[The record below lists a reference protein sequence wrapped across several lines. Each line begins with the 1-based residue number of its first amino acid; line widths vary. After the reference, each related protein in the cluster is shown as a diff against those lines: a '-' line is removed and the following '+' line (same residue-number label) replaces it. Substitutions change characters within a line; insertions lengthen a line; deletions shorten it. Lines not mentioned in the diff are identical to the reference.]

1 MKKIAITG
9 PESTGKSAMAIALA
23 DYLKTIYVPE
33 MAREYL
39 EQKGAA
45 YDEADLLKIA
55 VLQCTA
61 EDSAAQSK
69 PPFLICDTD
78 MLVMHIWSKVKYGR
92 IHPFIVDQERRRDY
106 EFTLLMDIDLPWEK
120 DPLREHPYE
129 REVLFQQYHE
139 LLKKSG
145 RSFEIISGTGDTRLQ
160 NALEALRKHRLLPED

>member
-23 DYLKTIYVPE
+23 DHLKTIYVPE

-39 EQKGAA
+39 EQKEGA
-45 YDEADLLKIA
+45 YDETDLLKIA

-92 IHPFIVDQERRRDY
+92 IHPFIVDQQRRRNY
-106 EFTLLMDIDLPWEK
+106 ELTLLMDIDLPWEE

-129 REVLFQQYHE
+129 REVLFKHYHDS
-139 LLKKSG
+139 LKKSG
-145 RSFEIISGTGDTRLQ
+145 RTFEIVSGTGEHRLQ